1 MNPEIRKR
9 LISHLDESDP
19 NWLNDTAALAPLED
33 EALTREQTFKMLRGA
48 YGISP
53 SFGEKLK
60 VHLSGDAAEVAGID
74 KDLESVQKAI
84 RVFFAEKP
92 FKVDLK
98 MVRTEPGS
106 TIMVFEP
113 SAPNT
118 ESHNV
123 LEDETV
129 KVRSTP
135 NAAAMENA
143 FKLLNALEG
152 RRSLREWAESI
163 KSLKK
168 LNHELKTKDL
178 VADFAWFS
186 SSGRTSFSRV
196 SEQSF
201 RYLEELEQRI
211 ENETEKETVQGFI
224 TELALDENNSYRVT
238 LRNDPTPKGRKQIVS
253 VSMEDFNGLGKFI
266 GDRVSWIVV
275 HERTLDSFG
284 YVKKESLKFDSEG
297 TTLGTLTLF

>member
-19 NWLNDTAALAPLED
+19 KWLDHTAALDPLKD
-33 EALTREQTFKMLRGA
+33 EALTREQTLEMFRKT

-53 SFGEKLK
+53 SFREELK

-92 FKVDLK
+92 FKVELK
-98 MVRTEPGS
+98 MVGTEPGS

-113 SAPNT
+113 TTRNI
-118 ESHNV
+118 EIHNV
-123 LEDETV
+123 LGDEAV
-129 KVRSTP
+129 EVRSSP
-135 NAAAMENA
+135 NAAAIQNA

-152 RRSLREWAESI
+152 RRSLREWGESI

-186 SSGRTSFSRV
+186 SSGRTSHSRV
-196 SEQSF
+196 SERSF
-201 RYLEELEQRI
+201 RYLEELEQ
-211 ENETEKETVQGFI
+211 TVTDDAEKETAQGFI
-224 TELALDENNSYRVT
+224 TELALDKNDSYRVT
-238 LRNDPTPKGRKQIVS
+238 LRNDPTPKGKKQIVS
-253 VSMEDFNGLGKFI
+253 VSMEDFKHLDKFI
-266 GDRVSWIVV
+266 GDRVSWIVN

-284 YVKKESLKFDSEG
+284 YVKKESLRFVAEG
-297 TTLGTLTLF
+297 TTLGTEALF